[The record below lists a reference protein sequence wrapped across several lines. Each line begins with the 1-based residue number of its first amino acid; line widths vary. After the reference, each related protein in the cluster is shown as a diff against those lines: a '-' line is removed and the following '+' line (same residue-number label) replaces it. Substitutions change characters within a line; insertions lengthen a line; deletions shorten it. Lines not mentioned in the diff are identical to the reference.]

1 MCRLLCS
8 RCSIMVHWV
17 QVISVPISLGS
28 RTRRTTC
35 TNLQLLNILYVS
47 RSYASPSCSHSV
59 RPCNDNKQTSVWQ
72 QARYERV
79 YRRYISGYIPRD
91 DKEIFP
97 GGPPPP
103 RCVATSLSENLKT
116 GTNPCIR
123 PTRRSPD
130 PNRPTRVTWGILS
143 RISGGMSPGVDLQ
156 YEHARMRQSATIVA
170 TDLYNCI
177 IQATAENFTLLFQ
190 QTF

>member
-1 MCRLLCS
+1 MTQKHTNKQTNNETRATVNHISRRREKYNSTMTSFIRFMTSGNDWWMCRLLCS

-97 GGPPPP
+97 GGPPPAVCSNFFK
-103 RCVATSLSENLKT
+103 RKFEN
-116 GTNPCIR
+116 
-123 PTRRSPD
+123 
-130 PNRPTRVTWGILS
+130 W
-143 RISGGMSPGVDLQ
+143 
-156 YEHARMRQSATIVA
+156 H
-170 TDLYNCI
+170 
-177 IQATAENFTLLFQ
+177 
-190 QTF
+190 